1 MKCKFI
7 TEELKLFPYPNL
19 EAEWMESPYSVETI
33 ADYLGISR
41 GENCE
46 QEVLK
51 RMCGGEVSTL
61 EAVKLA
67 NLFNADLYYLFDEN
81 LRTICGKP
89 VAHIRWELMNNIPF
103 KAR

>member
-1 MKCKFI
+1 MKCKFT

-19 EAEWMESPYSVETI
+19 EAEWMESPYSVEDI
-33 ADYLGISR
+33 ADCLGIDR

-51 RMCGGEVSTL
+51 RMCGGDVSAL

-67 NLFNADLYYLFDEN
+67 NLFNAHLYYLFDRE
-81 LRTICGKP
+81 LRLIGDKP
-89 VAHIRWELMNNIPF
+89 AARIRWELMNCIPF